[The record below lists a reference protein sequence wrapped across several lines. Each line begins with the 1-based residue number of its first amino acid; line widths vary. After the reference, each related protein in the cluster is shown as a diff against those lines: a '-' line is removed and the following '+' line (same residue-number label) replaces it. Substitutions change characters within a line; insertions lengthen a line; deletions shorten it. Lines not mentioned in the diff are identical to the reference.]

1 MTAQKPSN
9 VTILTTGAARGSGRA
24 LCLDALWRSWDV
36 IGSVRDPETAKA
48 LASELG
54 PRFRA
59 LVFDVTD
66 AAAVAKAAA
75 SLDRPI
81 DILINN
87 AGIIGPDRQSAL
99 DMDFDGLRQTLEV
112 NTLAPLRVTQA
123 FLPHLRRS
131 AKPRVLTIS
140 SNMGSLSYAKSD
152 HLAYRISKAAVNKA
166 MQGLATDLKRQ
177 GVAVAVL
184 HPGWVR
190 TDMGGAV
197 ADISPEASAK
207 GILDLGEGLT
217 LGGSGRFLNYDG
229 REMAW

>member
-1 MTAQKPSN
+1 MTM
-9 VTILTTGAARGSGRA
+9 ILITGAARGIGLELA
-24 LCLDALWRSWDV
+24 KDALRRGWSV
-36 IGSVRDPETAKA
+36 IGSVRDAAAAKA
-48 LASELG
+48 QEAKIGS
-54 PRFRA
+54 RFQT

-66 AAAVAKAAA
+66 ATAVSKAAA
-75 SLDRPI
+75 SLTGPI

-87 AGIIGPDRQSAL
+87 AGVIGPDRQSAL
-99 DMDFDGLRQTLEV
+99 DMDFDGLRHTLEV

-123 FLPHLRRS
+123 FLPHLKRS
-131 AKPRVLTIS
+131 ARPRVVTIS

-177 GVAVAVL
+177 GIAVAVL

-190 TDMGGAV
+190 TDMGGAG

-207 GILDLGEGLT
+207 GILDVAEGLT
-217 LGGSGRFLNYDG
+217 LEGSGRFLNYDG

>member
-1 MTAQKPSN
+1 MPI
-9 VTILTTGAARGSGRA
+9 ILITGAARGIGRA
-24 LCLDALWRSWDV
+24 LCEDAMRRGWGV
-36 IGSVRDPETAKA
+36 IGSVRDAATAKA
-48 LASELG
+48 LEAELG
-54 PRFRA
+54 PQFQA

-66 AAAVAKAAA
+66 ADALAKAAA
-75 SLDRPI
+75 SFDRPI

-123 FLPHLRRS
+123 FLPHLKRS
-131 AKPRVLTIS
+131 ANPRILTIS
-140 SNMGSLSYAKSD
+140 SGMGSMSYASSD

-177 GVAVAVL
+177 GVALAVL

-190 TDMGGAV
+190 TDMGGRG
-197 ADISPEASAK
+197 ADIEADVSAK
-207 GILDLGEGLT
+207 GILDIAKKLDLAGT
-217 LGGSGRFLNYDG
+217 GRFLNYDG
-229 REMAW
+229 TPASW

>member
-1 MTAQKPSN
+1 MT
-9 VTILTTGAARGSGRA
+9 TILITGAARGIGRA
-24 LCLDALWRSWDV
+24 LCEDALRRGWSV
-36 IGSVRDPETAKA
+36 IGSVRDASAATALEA
-48 LASELG
+48 ELG
-54 PRFRA
+54 PQFRT

-66 AAAVAKAAA
+66 ADAVAKAAA

-87 AGIIGPDRQSAL
+87 AGIIGPDRQTAL

-112 NTLAPLRVTQA
+112 NTLAPLLVTQA
-123 FLPHLRRS
+123 FLPHLKRS

-140 SNMGSLSYAKSD
+140 SGMGSMSYASSD

-190 TDMGGAV
+190 TDMGGRG
-197 ADISPEASAK
+197 ADIEAGPSAK
-207 GILDLGEGLT
+207 GILDIAERLDLAGTGK
-217 LGGSGRFLNYDG
+217 FLRYDG
-229 REMAW
+229 ADMAW